1 MAGYL
6 IAAAAFVLPLLFG
19 ASGLGRPRL
28 VLTGGVVLALGA
40 VAALS
45 ARQVEDGHGH
55 KLVPLWFLI
64 GLVALL
70 YGIWCGGLWV
80 GLRVR
85 RARTN

>member
-1 MAGYL
+1 
-6 IAAAAFVLPLLFG
+6 LPLVFG

-28 VLTGGVVLALGA
+28 VLTGGVLLALGS

-45 ARQVEDGHGH
+45 ARQVGDGHGH
-55 KLVPLWFLI
+55 KLVPLWFLV

-85 RARTN
+85 RARAN

>member
-1 MAGYL
+1 
-6 IAAAAFVLPLLFG
+6 
-19 ASGLGRPRL
+19 LGS
-28 VLTGGVVLALGA
+28 

-45 ARQVEDGHGH
+45 ARQVEDGQGH

-80 GLRVR
+80 GVRVR

>member
-6 IAAAAFVLPLLFG
+6 IAAAAFALPLVFG
-19 ASGLGRPRL
+19 ASGLGPPRL
-28 VLTGGVVLALGA
+28 VLTGGVLLALGS

-55 KLVPLWFLI
+55 KLVPLWFLV

-80 GLRVR
+80 GLRLR
-85 RARTN
+85 RTRTN